1 MNHIYYP
8 CWYRLAG
15 KDAYLLW
22 YDSPKNHVV
31 TSAFKKALRFKTIA
45 EIESYTHQHE
55 LSLQVNEPLL
65 FDLDA
70 MTAELTGAITTPTAC
85 QDMLNAWNL
94 FDDVARSC
102 NQRFDR
108 NQRLSNRIYLK
119 LVWGSNL
126 SALTPPNKEY
136 LPFWTKGQLKIIRK
150 TLRKGL
156 RLFKESVL
164 A

>member
-22 YDSPKNHVV
+22 HDSPKNHVA
-31 TSAFKKALRFKTIA
+31 TDIFKRALHFKTIA
-45 EIESYTHQHE
+45 GIENYAHQHG
-55 LSLQVNEPLL
+55 LNLQVNEPAL

-70 MTAELTGAITTPTAC
+70 MTADLPGAIATPAAC
-85 QDMLNAWNL
+85 QNMLNAWNL

-126 SALTPPNKEY
+126 PALTPLNKEY
-136 LPFWTKGQLKIIRK
+136 LPVWTKGQLKIIRK

-156 RLFKESVL
+156 RLFKESAVT
-164 A
+164 